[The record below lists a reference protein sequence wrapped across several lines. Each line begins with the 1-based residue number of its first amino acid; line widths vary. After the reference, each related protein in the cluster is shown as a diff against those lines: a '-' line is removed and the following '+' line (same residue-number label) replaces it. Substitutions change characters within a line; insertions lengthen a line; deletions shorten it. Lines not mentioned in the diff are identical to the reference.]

1 METSNNQEYYRM
13 AKIYGRLVVDK
24 LDEVYLSVSTEDS
37 IRKELS
43 EFFKFKVPGAEF
55 IPAVR
60 KRFWDGYI
68 RLFNL
73 QKNQIYMGLYP
84 YLKEFCEDRDYELDG
99 WEPETDIFT
108 IERYEE
114 IVQDIPLELRDYQKE
129 AVAYAAHNRK
139 CILVSPTAS
148 GKSLMIYSLIRY
160 NFLKKNGKALI
171 IVPTTSLVEQM
182 SKDFQDYGFNGPIQK
197 LYGGNKN
204 YENAAIVITTWQTMS
219 RMHKGFGNEFGMVIG
234 DEAHLF
240 QAKSLTKIMES
251 LTDVKYKI
259 GTTGT
264 LQDTQTHKLQL
275 EGMFGPAYFVTTS
288 KDLME
293 EGTLANL
300 DIKCLVLSYVDEER
314 KKVSKMTYPEEMDWI
329 VRNDRRN
336 LFIKNLVNGLKG
348 NTLVLFQYV
357 EKHGRPLYA
366 DFSELFANDTTKRK
380 CFFVFGG
387 TDALDREKV
396 REIVEQEND
405 AVIVAS
411 FGTFSTGINIK
422 RLHNI
427 VFASPS
433 KSRIRNLQSIGRGLR
448 KTDDKE
454 NVVLYDIADDL
465 SWKKNLNYTLNH
477 FSERI
482 NIYSKENFNYE
493 IHSVRIPKCHT

>member
-1 METSNNQEYYRM
+1 M
-13 AKIYGRLVVDK
+13 AKIHGRLVVAK
-24 LDEVYLSVSTEDS
+24 KDEVYLSISTEDS

-60 KRFWDGYI
+60 RRFWDGYI

-73 QKNQIYMGLYP
+73 NTNQIYLGLYD
-84 YLKEFCEDRDYELDG
+84 YLKEFCDERGYSIEGYEKD
-99 WEPETDIFT
+99 TDIFT

-114 IVQDIPLELRDYQKE
+114 IVKDIPLELRDYQKE
-129 AVAYAAHNRK
+129 AIAYAAHNQK

-160 NFLKKNGKALI
+160 NFLKKNKKALV

-182 SKDFQDYGFNGPIQK
+182 TKDFQDYGFKGDIAK
-197 LYGGNKN
+197 IYGGDKGSD
-204 YENAAIVITTWQTMS
+204 APIVVTTWQSMM
-219 RMHKGFGNEFGMVIG
+219 RMPKDFGNQFGMVIG

-240 QAKSLTKIMES
+240 QAKSLSKIMES
-251 LTDVKYKI
+251 LTEVKYKI

-275 EGMFGPAYFVTTS
+275 EGLFGPAYFVTTS
-288 KDLME
+288 KELMDA
-293 EGTLANL
+293 GTLANL
-300 DIKCLVLSYVDEER
+300 DIQCLVLSYSDEER
-314 KKVSKMTYPEEMDWI
+314 KLVSKMKYQEEMDWI
-329 VRNDRRN
+329 VRNEKRN
-336 LFIKNLVNGLKG
+336 GFIRNLVNGLNG

-357 EKHGRPLYA
+357 EKHGRGLFA
-366 DFSELFANDTTKRK
+366 LLSELIANDTTKRK
-380 CFFVFGG
+380 VFFVFGG

-396 REIVEQEND
+396 REIVEKEQN

-411 FGTFSTGINIK
+411 FGTFSTGVNIK

-448 KTDDKE
+448 IGEGKE

-465 SWKKNLNYTLNH
+465 SWKKNTNYTLNH

-482 NIYSKENFNYE
+482 NTYSKENFNYE

>member
-1 METSNNQEYYRM
+1 M
-13 AKIYGRLVVDK
+13 AEVHGRLIVAK
-24 LDEVYLSVSTEDS
+24 SDEVYLKVSAEDS

-73 QKNQIYMGLYP
+73 NTNQIYLGLYD
-84 YLKEFCEDRDYELDG
+84 YLKEFCEERNYSIEGYEKD
-99 WEPETDIFT
+99 TDIFT
-108 IERYEE
+108 IERFEE
-114 IVQDIPLELRDYQKE
+114 IVKDIPLELRDYQKD
-129 AVAYAAHNRK
+129 AVAFAAHNQK

-160 NFLKKNGKALI
+160 NFLKKNKKALV

-182 SKDFQDYGFNGPIQK
+182 TKDFQDYGFKGDIAK
-197 LYGGNKN
+197 IYGGDKG
-204 YENAAIVITTWQTMS
+204 ADAPIVVTTWQSMMRMS
-219 RMHKGFGNEFGMVIG
+219 KDFGNEFGMVIG

-240 QAKSLTKIMES
+240 AAKSLSKIMES
-251 LTDVKYKI
+251 LTEVKYKI

-264 LQDTQTHKLQL
+264 LQETKTHKLQL

-288 KDLME
+288 AELMA

-300 DIKCLVLSYVDEER
+300 KIKCLVLAYSDNER
-314 KKVSKMTYPEEMDWI
+314 KLVSKMNYQEEMDWI
-329 VRNDRRN
+329 VRNETRN
-336 LFIKNLVNGLKG
+336 NFINNLVKDMKG
-348 NTLVLFQYV
+348 NTLVLFQFV
-357 EKHGRPLYA
+357 EKHGRPLY
-366 DFSELFANDTTKRK
+366 DQIEKLKRK
-380 CFFVFGG
+380 TFFVFGG
-387 TDALDREKV
+387 TDAVDREKV
-396 REIVEQEND
+396 REIVEKENN
-405 AVIVAS
+405 AIIVAS

-427 VFASPS
+427 IFASPS

-448 KTDDKE
+448 KSDDKDSVE
-454 NVVLYDIADDL
+454 LYDIADDL
-465 SWKKNLNYTLNH
+465 SWKKNMNYTLNH

-482 NIYSKENFNYE
+482 NIYSTEKFDYE
-493 IHSVRIPKCHT
+493 IHSVRIPENDQRK

>member
-1 METSNNQEYYRM
+1 M
-13 AKIYGRLVVDK
+13 AEVHGRLIVAK
-24 LDEVYLSVSTEDS
+24 TDEVYLTVSAEDS

-73 QKNQIYMGLYP
+73 TTNQIYLGLYD
-84 YLKEFCEDRDYELDG
+84 YLKEFCDERNYSIEGYEKD
-99 WEPETDIFT
+99 TDVFT
-108 IERYEE
+108 IERFEE
-114 IVQDIPLELRDYQKE
+114 IVQDIPFTLRDYQKD
-129 AVAYAAHNRK
+129 AIAYAAHNQK

-160 NFLKKNGKALI
+160 NFLKKNKKALV

-182 SKDFQDYGFNGPIQK
+182 TKDFQDYGFKGDIAK
-197 LYGGNKN
+197 IYGGDKGA
-204 YENAAIVITTWQTMS
+204 EAPIVVTTWQSMM
-219 RMHKGFGNEFGMVIG
+219 RMPKDFGNQFGMVIG

-240 QAKSLTKIMES
+240 AAKSLSKIMES
-251 LTDVKYKI
+251 LTEVKYKI

-264 LQDTQTHKLQL
+264 LQETKTHKLQL
-275 EGMFGPAYFVTTS
+275 EGMFGPAHFVTTS
-288 KDLME
+288 KELMD

-300 DIKCLVLSYVDEER
+300 KIKCLVLAYSDNER
-314 KKVSKMTYPEEMDWI
+314 KLVSKMNYQEEMDWI
-329 VRNDRRN
+329 VRNETRN
-336 LFIKNLVNGLKG
+336 NFINNLVKDLTG
-348 NTLVLFQYV
+348 NTLVLFQFV
-357 EKHGRPLYA
+357 EKHGRPLYQQI
-366 DFSELFANDTTKRK
+366 EKLKRK
-380 CFFVFGG
+380 TFFVFGG
-387 TDALDREKV
+387 TDAVDREKV
-396 REIVEQEND
+396 REIVEKEKD
-405 AVIVAS
+405 AIIVAS

-448 KTDDKE
+448 KASDKE
-454 NVVLYDIADDL
+454 SVDLYDIADDL
-465 SWKKNLNYTLNH
+465 SWKKNMNYTLNH

-482 NIYSKENFNYE
+482 NIYSTEKFDYE
-493 IHSVRIPKCHT
+493 IHSVRIPENDQRE

>member
-1 METSNNQEYYRM
+1 M
-13 AKIYGRLVVDK
+13 AQIHGRLIVTK
-24 LDEVYLSVSTEDS
+24 QDEVYLTISTEDS

-43 EFFKFKVPGAEF
+43 EFFKFKVPGASF

-60 KRFWDGYI
+60 KKFWDGYI
-68 RLFNL
+68 RMFKL
-73 QKNQIYMGLYP
+73 QKNQLYLGLYS
-84 YLKEFCEDRDYELDG
+84 YLKEFCEERDYEIDG
-99 WEPETDIFT
+99 YQPETDVFT

-114 IVQDIPLELRDYQKE
+114 IVKDIPLELRDYQKD
-129 AVAYAAHNRK
+129 AIAYAVHNQK

-148 GKSLMIYSLIRY
+148 GKSLIIYSLIRY
-160 NFLKKNGKALI
+160 NFLKKNKKALV

-182 SKDFQDYGFNGPIQK
+182 AKDFKDYGFRGDIAK
-197 LYGGNKN
+197 IYGGDKGSD
-204 YENAAIVITTWQTMS
+204 APIVVTTWQSMM
-219 RMHKGFGNEFGMVIG
+219 RMPKGFGNQFGMVIG

-251 LTDVKYKI
+251 LTEVKYKI

-275 EGMFGPAYFVTTS
+275 EGLFGPAFFVTTS
-288 KDLME
+288 KELMDK
-293 EGTLANL
+293 GTLANL
-300 DIKCLVLSYVDEER
+300 DIQCLVLSYSDEER
-314 KKVSKMTYPEEMDWI
+314 KLVSKMKYQEEMDWI
-329 VRNDRRN
+329 VRNEKRN
-336 LFIKNLVNGLKG
+336 GFIRNLVNDLTG
-348 NTLVLFQYV
+348 NTLVLFQFV
-357 EKHGRPLYA
+357 EKHGRGLYKTL
-366 DFSELFANDTTKRK
+366 SELISNDSTKRK
-380 CFFVFGG
+380 VFFVFGG

-396 REIVEQEND
+396 REIVETEND

-448 KTDDKE
+448 IGEGKK

-465 SWKKNLNYTLNH
+465 SWKKNTNYTLNH

-482 NIYSKENFNYE
+482 NTYSKENFNYE

>member
-1 METSNNQEYYRM
+1 M
-13 AKIYGRLVVDK
+13 AQVHGRLVVAK
-24 LDEVYLSVSTEDS
+24 KDEVYLTISTEDS

-60 KRFWDGYI
+60 RRFWDGYI

-73 QKNQIYMGLYP
+73 NTNQIYLGLYD
-84 YLKEFCEDRDYELDG
+84 YLKEFCDERSYSIEGYEKD
-99 WEPETDIFT
+99 TDIFT
-108 IERYEE
+108 IERYQE

-129 AVAYAAHNRK
+129 AIAYAAHNQK

-160 NFLKKNGKALI
+160 NFLKKNKKALV

-182 SKDFQDYGFNGPIQK
+182 AKDFHDYGFKGDIAK
-197 LYGGNKN
+197 IYGGDKG
-204 YENAAIVITTWQTMS
+204 ADAPIVVTTWQSMM
-219 RMHKGFGNEFGMVIG
+219 RMPKGFGNQFGMVIG

-240 QAKSLTKIMES
+240 AAKSLSKIMES
-251 LTDVKYKI
+251 LTEVKYKI

-288 KDLME
+288 KDLMD

-300 DIKCLVLSYVDEER
+300 NIQALVLSYCEEER
-314 KKVSKMTYPEEMDWI
+314 KLVSKMTYQEEMDWI
-329 VRNDRRN
+329 VRNERRN
-336 LFIKNLVNGLKG
+336 IFINNLVKDLNG
-348 NTLVLFQYV
+348 NTLVLFQFV
-357 EKHGRPLYA
+357 EKHGRPL
-366 DFSELFANDTTKRK
+366 FELLNKLDRK
-380 CFFVFGG
+380 VFFVFGG
-387 TDALDREKV
+387 TDTLDREKV
-396 REIVEQEND
+396 REIVEKEKD
-405 AVIVAS
+405 AIIVAS

-448 KTDDKE
+448 KSEDKDS
-454 NVVLYDIADDL
+454 VTLYDIADDL

-493 IHSVRIPKCHT
+493 IHSVRIPANAVHGK

>member
-1 METSNNQEYYRM
+1 M
-13 AKIYGRLVVDK
+13 AQVHGRLVVAK
-24 LDEVYLSVSTEDS
+24 KDEVYLTISTEDS

-60 KRFWDGYI
+60 RRFWDGYI

-73 QKNQIYMGLYP
+73 NTNQIYLGLYD
-84 YLKEFCEDRDYELDG
+84 YLKEFCDERSYSIEGYEKD
-99 WEPETDIFT
+99 TDIFT
-108 IERYEE
+108 IERYQE

-129 AVAYAAHNRK
+129 AIAYAAHNQK

-160 NFLKKNGKALI
+160 NFLKKNKKALV

-182 SKDFQDYGFNGPIQK
+182 AKDFHDYGFKGDIAK
-197 LYGGNKN
+197 IYGGDKGA
-204 YENAAIVITTWQTMS
+204 EAPIVVTTWQSMM
-219 RMHKGFGNEFGMVIG
+219 RMPKGFGNQFGMVIG

-240 QAKSLTKIMES
+240 AAKSLSKIMES
-251 LTDVKYKI
+251 LTEVKYKI

-288 KDLME
+288 KDLMD

-300 DIKCLVLSYVDEER
+300 NIQALVLSYCEEER
-314 KKVSKMTYPEEMDWI
+314 KLVSKMTYQEEMDWI
-329 VRNDRRN
+329 VRNERRN
-336 LFIKNLVNGLKG
+336 NFINNLVKDLNG
-348 NTLVLFQYV
+348 NTLVLFQFV
-357 EKHGRPLYA
+357 EKHGRPL
-366 DFSELFANDTTKRK
+366 FELLNKLDRK
-380 CFFVFGG
+380 VFFVFGG
-387 TDALDREKV
+387 TDTLDREKV
-396 REIVEQEND
+396 REIVEKEKD
-405 AVIVAS
+405 AIIVAS

-448 KTDDKE
+448 KSEDKDS
-454 NVVLYDIADDL
+454 VTLYDIADDL

-493 IHSVRIPKCHT
+493 IHSVRIPANAVHGK

>member
-1 METSNNQEYYRM
+1 M
-13 AKIYGRLVVDK
+13 AEVHGRLVVDK
-24 LDEVYLSVSTEDS
+24 ADEVSLFISTEDS

-43 EFFKFKVPGAEF
+43 EFFKFKVPGASF

-60 KRFWDGYI
+60 RRFWDGYI

-73 QKNQIYMGLYP
+73 NTNKLPLGLFT
-84 YLKEFCEDRDYELDG
+84 YLKEFCEEREYSIEG
-99 WEPETDIFT
+99 YEPEKDIFT
-108 IERYEE
+108 IERYQE

-129 AVAYAAHNRK
+129 AIAYAAHNQK

-160 NFLKKNGKALI
+160 NFLKKNKKALV

-182 SKDFQDYGFNGPIQK
+182 TKDFQDYGFKGDIAK
-197 LYGGNKN
+197 IYGGDKG
-204 YENAAIVITTWQTMS
+204 ADAPIVVTTWQSMM
-219 RMHKGFGNEFGMVIG
+219 RMPKGFGNEFGMVIG

-240 QAKSLTKIMES
+240 QAKSLSKIMDS
-251 LTDVKYKI
+251 LTEVKYKI

-264 LQDTQTHKLQL
+264 LQETKTHKLQL

-288 KDLME
+288 KNLMD

-300 DIKCLVLSYVDEER
+300 NIQALVLSYCEEER
-314 KKVSKMTYPEEMDWI
+314 KLVSKMSYQEEMDWI
-329 VRNDRRN
+329 VRNEKRN
-336 LFIKNLVNGLKG
+336 NFIRNLVNGLEG
-348 NTLVLFQYV
+348 NSLVLFQYV
-357 EKHGRPLYA
+357 EKHGRPLYKT
-366 DFSELFANDTTKRK
+366 FSDLLANDNSKRK
-380 CFFVFGG
+380 VFFVFGG

-396 REIVEQEND
+396 REIVEKENN
-405 AVIVAS
+405 AIIVAS

-448 KTDDKE
+448 ISDDKDS
-454 NVVLYDIADDL
+454 VTLYDIADDL
-465 SWKKNLNYTLNH
+465 SWKKNTNYTLNH

-482 NIYSKENFNYE
+482 NIYSTENFNYE
-493 IHSVRIPKCHT
+493 IHSVRIPANAIHKK

>member
-1 METSNNQEYYRM
+1 M
-13 AKIYGRLVVDK
+13 AKVHGRLVVAK
-24 LDEVYLSVSTEDS
+24 TDEVYLTVSAEDS

-43 EFFKFKVPGAEF
+43 EFFKFKVPGANF

-73 QKNQIYMGLYP
+73 NTNKIYLGLYD
-84 YLKEFCEDRDYELDG
+84 YLKEFCEERNYSIEGYEKD
-99 WEPETDIFT
+99 TDIFT

-114 IVQDIPLELRDYQKE
+114 IVKDIPLKLRDYQKE
-129 AVAYAAHNRK
+129 AVAFAAHNQK

-160 NFLKKNGKALI
+160 NFLKKNKKALV

-182 SKDFQDYGFNGPIQK
+182 TKDFQDYGFRGDIAK
-197 LYGGNKN
+197 IYGGDKG
-204 YENAAIVITTWQTMS
+204 ADAPIVVTTWQSMM
-219 RMHKGFGNEFGMVIG
+219 RLPKDFGNEFGMVIG

-240 QAKSLTKIMES
+240 AAKSLTKIMES
-251 LTDVKYKI
+251 LTEVKYKI

-264 LQDTQTHKLQL
+264 LQETKTHKLQL

-288 KDLME
+288 ADLMA
-293 EGTLANL
+293 EGTLAQL
-300 DIKCLVLSYVDEER
+300 DIKALVLAYCDEER
-314 KKVSKMTYPEEMDWI
+314 KLVSKMTYQEEMDWI
-329 VRNDRRN
+329 VRNERRN
-336 LFIKNLVNGLKG
+336 NFINNLVKDLNG
-348 NTLVLFQYV
+348 NTLVLFQFV
-357 EKHGRPLYA
+357 EKHGRPLF
-366 DFSELFANDTTKRK
+366 DLLNKLDRK
-380 CFFVFGG
+380 VFFVFGG

-396 REIVEQEND
+396 REIVEKEKD
-405 AVIVAS
+405 SIIVAS

-422 RLHNI
+422 RLHNV

-448 KTDDKE
+448 KSDDKE
-454 NVVLYDIADDL
+454 NVTLYDIADDL
-465 SWKKNLNYTLNH
+465 SWKKNMNYTLNH

-482 NIYSKENFNYE
+482 NIYSTENFNYE
-493 IHSVRIPKCHT
+493 IHSVRIPANDNNEN

>member
-1 METSNNQEYYRM
+1 M
-13 AKIYGRLVVDK
+13 ATIHGRLIVAK
-24 LDEVYLSVSTEDS
+24 KDEVYLYISTEDS

-43 EFFKFKVPGAEF
+43 EFFKFKVPGSEF

-60 KRFWDGYI
+60 RRFWDGYI

-73 QKNQIYMGLYP
+73 NTNTLYLGLFS
-84 YLKEFCEDRDYELDG
+84 YLKEFCDERGYVIEG
-99 WEPETDIFT
+99 YEPEKDIFT

-114 IVQDIPLELRDYQKE
+114 IVQDIPLKLRDYQKE
-129 AVAYAAHNRK
+129 AIAYAAHNQK

-160 NFLKKNGKALI
+160 NFLKKNKKALV

-182 SKDFQDYGFNGPIQK
+182 AKDFRDYGFRGDIAK
-197 LYGGNKN
+197 IYGGDKG
-204 YENAAIVITTWQTMS
+204 ADAPIVVTTWQSMM
-219 RMHKGFGNEFGMVIG
+219 RMPKDFGNDFGMVIG

-240 QAKSLTKIMES
+240 AAKSLSKIMES

-264 LQDTQTHKLQL
+264 LQETKTHQLQL
-275 EGMFGPAYFVTTS
+275 EGLFGPAYFVTTS
-288 KDLME
+288 ADLMA
-293 EGTLANL
+293 EGTLAQL
-300 DIKCLVLSYVDEER
+300 DIQALVLSYCDEER
-314 KKVSKMTYPEEMDWI
+314 KLVSKLTYQEEMDWI
-329 VRNDRRN
+329 VRNSTRN
-336 LFIKNLVNGLKG
+336 KFINNLVKDLKG
-348 NTLVLFQYV
+348 NTLVLFQFV
-357 EKHGRPLYA
+357 EKHGKPLFKILNKL
-366 DFSELFANDTTKRK
+366 DRK
-380 CFFVFGG
+380 VFFVFGG
-387 TDALDREKV
+387 TDAIDRERV
-396 REIVEQEND
+396 REIVEKEKN

-422 RLHNI
+422 RLHNV

-454 NVVLYDIADDL
+454 NVTLYDIADDL
-465 SWKKNLNYTLNH
+465 SWKKKTNYTLNH

-482 NIYSKENFNYE
+482 NIYSTENFNYE
-493 IHSVRIPKCHT
+493 IHSVRIPKNGNVKG

>member
-1 METSNNQEYYRM
+1 M
-13 AKIYGRLVVDK
+13 AEVHGRLIVAK
-24 LDEVYLSVSTEDS
+24 SDEVYLKVSAEDS

-73 QKNQIYMGLYP
+73 NTNQIYLGLYD
-84 YLKEFCEDRDYELDG
+84 YLKEFCEERNYSIEGYEKD
-99 WEPETDIFT
+99 TDIFT
-108 IERYEE
+108 IERFEE
-114 IVQDIPLELRDYQKE
+114 IVKDIPLELRDYQKD
-129 AVAYAAHNRK
+129 AVAFAAHNQK

-160 NFLKKNGKALI
+160 NFLKKNKKALV

-182 SKDFQDYGFNGPIQK
+182 TKDFQDYGFKGDIAK
-197 LYGGNKN
+197 IYGGDKG
-204 YENAAIVITTWQTMS
+204 ADAPIVVTTWQSMM
-219 RMHKGFGNEFGMVIG
+219 RMPKDFGNEFGMVIG

-240 QAKSLTKIMES
+240 AAKSLSKIMES
-251 LTDVKYKI
+251 LTEVKYKI

-264 LQDTQTHKLQL
+264 LQETKTHKLQL

-288 KDLME
+288 ADLMA

-300 DIKCLVLSYVDEER
+300 KIKCLVLAYSDNER
-314 KKVSKMTYPEEMDWI
+314 KLVSKMNYQEEMDWI
-329 VRNDRRN
+329 VRNETRN
-336 LFIKNLVNGLKG
+336 NFINNLVKDMKG
-348 NTLVLFQYV
+348 NTLVLFQFV
-357 EKHGRPLYA
+357 EKHGRPLY
-366 DFSELFANDTTKRK
+366 DQIEKLKRK
-380 CFFVFGG
+380 TFFVFGG
-387 TDALDREKV
+387 TDAVDREKV
-396 REIVEQEND
+396 PEIVEKENN
-405 AVIVAS
+405 AIIVAS

-427 VFASPS
+427 IFASPS

-448 KTDDKE
+448 KSDDKDSVE
-454 NVVLYDIADDL
+454 LYDIADDL
-465 SWKKNLNYTLNH
+465 SWKKNMNYTLNH

-482 NIYSKENFNYE
+482 NIYSTEKFDYE
-493 IHSVRIPKCHT
+493 IHSVRIPENDQRK

>member
-1 METSNNQEYYRM
+1 M
-13 AKIYGRLVVDK
+13 AQVHGRLVVAK
-24 LDEVYLSVSTEDS
+24 KDEVYLTISTEDS

-60 KRFWDGYI
+60 RRFWDGYI

-73 QKNQIYMGLYP
+73 NTNQIYLGLYD
-84 YLKEFCEDRDYELDG
+84 YLKEFCDERSYSIEGYEKD
-99 WEPETDIFT
+99 TDIFT
-108 IERYEE
+108 IERYQE

-129 AVAYAAHNRK
+129 AIAYAAHNQK

-160 NFLKKNGKALI
+160 NFLKKNKKALV

-182 SKDFQDYGFNGPIQK
+182 AKDFHDYGFKGDIAK
-197 LYGGNKN
+197 IYGGDKGA
-204 YENAAIVITTWQTMS
+204 EAPIVVTTWQSMM
-219 RMHKGFGNEFGMVIG
+219 RMPKGFGNQFGMVIG

-240 QAKSLTKIMES
+240 AAKSLSKIMES
-251 LTDVKYKI
+251 LTEVKYKI

-275 EGMFGPAYFVTTS
+275 EGMFGPAYYVTTS
-288 KDLME
+288 KDLMD

-300 DIKCLVLSYVDEER
+300 NIQALVLSYCEEER
-314 KKVSKMTYPEEMDWI
+314 KLVSKMTYQEEMDWI
-329 VRNDRRN
+329 VRNERRN
-336 LFIKNLVNGLKG
+336 NFINNLVKDLNG
-348 NTLVLFQYV
+348 NTLVLFQFV
-357 EKHGRPLYA
+357 EKHGRPL
-366 DFSELFANDTTKRK
+366 FELLNKLDRK
-380 CFFVFGG
+380 VFFVFGG
-387 TDALDREKV
+387 TDTLDREKV
-396 REIVEQEND
+396 REIVEKEKD
-405 AVIVAS
+405 AIIVAS

-448 KTDDKE
+448 KSEDKDS
-454 NVVLYDIADDL
+454 VTLYDIADDL

-493 IHSVRIPKCHT
+493 IHSVRIPANAVHGK

>member
-1 METSNNQEYYRM
+1 M
-13 AKIYGRLVVDK
+13 AEVHGRLIVAK
-24 LDEVYLSVSTEDS
+24 SDEVYLKVSAEDS

-60 KRFWDGYI
+60 RRFWDGYI

-73 QKNQIYMGLYP
+73 NTNQIYLGLYD
-84 YLKEFCEDRDYELDG
+84 YLKEFCEERNYSIEGYEKD
-99 WEPETDIFT
+99 TDIFT
-108 IERYEE
+108 IERFQE

-129 AVAYAAHNRK
+129 AVAFAAHNQK

-160 NFLKKNGKALI
+160 NFLKKNKKALV

-182 SKDFQDYGFNGPIQK
+182 TKDFQDYGFKGDIAK
-197 LYGGNKN
+197 IYGGDKGSD
-204 YENAAIVITTWQTMS
+204 APIVVTTWQSMM
-219 RMHKGFGNEFGMVIG
+219 RMPKDFGNQFGMVIG

-240 QAKSLTKIMES
+240 AAKSLSKIMES
-251 LTDVKYKI
+251 LTEVKYKI

-264 LQDTQTHKLQL
+264 LQETKTHKLQL

-288 KDLME
+288 ANLMA

-300 DIKCLVLSYVDEER
+300 KIKCLVLAYSDNER
-314 KKVSKMTYPEEMDWI
+314 KLVSKMNYQEEMDWI
-329 VRNDRRN
+329 VRNETRN
-336 LFIKNLVNGLKG
+336 KFINNLVKDMKG
-348 NTLVLFQYV
+348 NTLVLFQFV
-357 EKHGRPLYA
+357 EKHGRPLY
-366 DFSELFANDTTKRK
+366 ELIEKLDRK
-380 CFFVFGG
+380 TFFVFGG
-387 TDALDREKV
+387 TDTLDREKV
-396 REIVEQEND
+396 REIVEKEND
-405 AVIVAS
+405 AIIVAS

-427 VFASPS
+427 IFASPS

-448 KTDDKE
+448 KSSDKDSVE
-454 NVVLYDIADDL
+454 LYDISDDL
-465 SWKKNLNYTLNH
+465 SWKKNMNYTLNH

-482 NIYSKENFNYE
+482 NIYSTEKFDYE
-493 IHSVRIPKCHT
+493 IHSVRIPENDQRK

>member
-1 METSNNQEYYRM
+1 M
-13 AKIYGRLVVDK
+13 ATIHGRLVVEK
-24 LDEVYLSVSTEDS
+24 TNEVYLTISTEDS

-43 EFFKFKVPGAEF
+43 EFFKFKVPGASF

-60 KRFWDGYI
+60 KKFWDGYI
-68 RLFNL
+68 RLFHLN
-73 QKNQIYMGLYP
+73 KNQLYIGLYT
-84 YLKEFCEDRDYELDG
+84 YLKEFCEERDYKIEG
-99 WEPETDIFT
+99 YEPETDIFT

-114 IVQDIPLELRDYQKE
+114 IVKDIPLKLRDYQKE
-129 AVAYAAHNRK
+129 AVAYAAHNQK

-160 NFLKKNGKALI
+160 NFLKKNKKALV

-182 SKDFQDYGFNGPIQK
+182 AGDFKDYGFKGDIAK
-197 LYGGNKN
+197 IYGGDKGSD
-204 YENAAIVITTWQTMS
+204 APIVVTTWQSMM
-219 RMHKGFGNEFGMVIG
+219 RMPKGFGNQFGMVIG

-251 LTDVKYKI
+251 LTEVKYKI

-275 EGMFGPAYFVTTS
+275 EGLFGPAYFVTTS
-288 KDLME
+288 KELMD
-293 EGTLANL
+293 EGTLAKL
-300 DIKCLVLSYVDEER
+300 DIKCLVLSYSDEER
-314 KKVSKMTYPEEMDWI
+314 KLVSKMTYQEEMDWI
-329 VRNDRRN
+329 VRNEKRN
-336 LFIKNLVNGLKG
+336 GFIRNLVNGLNG
-348 NTLVLFQYV
+348 NSLVLFQYV
-357 EKHGRPLYA
+357 EKHGGLYKLL
-366 DFSELFANDTTKRK
+366 SELIANDTTKRK
-380 CFFVFGG
+380 VFFVFGG

-396 REIVEQEND
+396 REIVEKEQN

-448 KTDDKE
+448 IGEDKD
-454 NVVLYDIADDL
+454 NVILYDIADDL
-465 SWKKNLNYTLNH
+465 SWKKNTNYTLNH

-482 NIYSKENFNYE
+482 NTYSKENFNYE
-493 IHSVRIPKCHT
+493 IHSVRLPICHT

>member
-1 METSNNQEYYRM
+1 M
-13 AKIYGRLVVDK
+13 AQVHGRLVVAK
-24 LDEVYLSVSTEDS
+24 KDEVYLTISTEDS

-60 KRFWDGYI
+60 RRFWDGYI

-73 QKNQIYMGLYP
+73 NTNQIYLGLYD
-84 YLKEFCEDRDYELDG
+84 YLKEFCDERSYSIEGYEKD
-99 WEPETDIFT
+99 TDIFT
-108 IERYEE
+108 IERYQE

-129 AVAYAAHNRK
+129 AIAYAAHNQK

-160 NFLKKNGKALI
+160 NFLKKNKKALV
-171 IVPTTSLVEQM
+171 IVPTTSLVERM
-182 SKDFQDYGFNGPIQK
+182 AKDFHDYGFKGDIAK
-197 LYGGNKN
+197 IYGGDKGA
-204 YENAAIVITTWQTMS
+204 EAPIVVTTWQSMM
-219 RMHKGFGNEFGMVIG
+219 RMPKGFGNQFGMVIG

-240 QAKSLTKIMES
+240 AAKSLSKIMES
-251 LTDVKYKI
+251 LTEVKYKI

-275 EGMFGPAYFVTTS
+275 EGMFGPAYYVTTS
-288 KDLME
+288 KDLMD

-300 DIKCLVLSYVDEER
+300 NIQALVLSYCEEER
-314 KKVSKMTYPEEMDWI
+314 KLVSKMTYQEEMDWI
-329 VRNDRRN
+329 VRNERRN
-336 LFIKNLVNGLKG
+336 IFINNLVKDLNG
-348 NTLVLFQYV
+348 NTLVLFQFV
-357 EKHGRPLYA
+357 EKHGRPL
-366 DFSELFANDTTKRK
+366 FELLNKLDRK
-380 CFFVFGG
+380 VFFVFGG
-387 TDALDREKV
+387 TDTLDREKV
-396 REIVEQEND
+396 REIVEKEKD
-405 AVIVAS
+405 AIIVAS

-448 KTDDKE
+448 KSEDKDS
-454 NVVLYDIADDL
+454 VTLYDIADDL

-493 IHSVRIPKCHT
+493 IHSVRIPANAVHGK

>member
-1 METSNNQEYYRM
+1 M
-13 AKIYGRLVVDK
+13 AQIHGRLVVAK
-24 LDEVYLSVSTEDS
+24 QDEVYLTISTEDS

-43 EFFKFKVPGAEF
+43 EFFKFKVPGASF

-60 KRFWDGYI
+60 KKFWDGYI
-68 RLFNL
+68 RMFKL
-73 QKNQIYMGLYP
+73 QKNQLYLGLYS
-84 YLKEFCEDRDYELDG
+84 YLKEFCEERDYEIDG
-99 WEPETDIFT
+99 YQPETDVFT

-114 IVQDIPLELRDYQKE
+114 IVKDIPLELRDYQKD
-129 AVAYAAHNRK
+129 AIAYAVHNQK

-148 GKSLMIYSLIRY
+148 GKSLIIYSLIRY
-160 NFLKKNGKALI
+160 NFLKKNKKALV

-182 SKDFQDYGFNGPIQK
+182 AKDFKDYGFKGDIAK
-197 LYGGNKN
+197 IYGGDKD
-204 YENAAIVITTWQTMS
+204 ADAPIVVTTWQSMM
-219 RMHKGFGNEFGMVIG
+219 RMPKGFGNQFGMVVG

-251 LTDVKYKI
+251 LTEVKYKI

-275 EGMFGPAYFVTTS
+275 EGLFGPAYFVTTS
-288 KDLME
+288 KELMDK
-293 EGTLANL
+293 GTLAKL
-300 DIKCLVLSYVDEER
+300 DIQCLVLSYDESER
-314 KKVSKMTYPEEMDWI
+314 KLVSKMKYQEEMDWI
-329 VRNDRRN
+329 VRNEKRN
-336 LFIKNLVNGLKG
+336 GFIRNLVNDLTG
-348 NTLVLFQYV
+348 NTLVLFQFV
-357 EKHGRPLYA
+357 EKHGRGLYKIL
-366 DFSELFANDTTKRK
+366 SELISNDSTERK
-380 CFFVFGG
+380 VFFVFGG

-396 REIVEQEND
+396 REIVETEND

-448 KTDDKE
+448 IGEGKK

-465 SWKKNLNYTLNH
+465 SWKKNTNYTLNH

-482 NIYSKENFNYE
+482 NTYSKENFNYE
-493 IHSVRIPKCHT
+493 IHSVRIPKCHI

>member
-1 METSNNQEYYRM
+1 M
-13 AKIYGRLVVDK
+13 AEIHGRLVVAKKDQ
-24 LDEVYLSVSTEDS
+24 VYLSISTDDS

-43 EFFKFKVPGAEF
+43 EFFKFKVPGAQF

-73 QKNQIYMGLYP
+73 NTNQLYLGLFT
-84 YLKEFCEDRDYELDG
+84 YLKEFCDERGYSIEGYEPDK
-99 WEPETDIFT
+99 DIFT

-129 AVAYAAHNRK
+129 AVAYAAHNQK

-160 NFLKKNGKALI
+160 NFLKKNKKALV

-182 SKDFQDYGFNGPIQK
+182 AKDFKDYGFKGEIAK
-197 LYGGNKN
+197 IYGGDKGA
-204 YENAAIVITTWQTMS
+204 EAPIVVTTWQSMM
-219 RMHKGFGNEFGMVIG
+219 RMPKDFGNQFGMVIG

-264 LQDTQTHKLQL
+264 LQETQTHKLQL

-288 KDLME
+288 KELME

-300 DIKCLVLSYVDEER
+300 DIKCLVLSYIEEER
-314 KKVSKMTYPEEMDWI
+314 KLVSKMTYQEEMDWI
-329 VRNDRRN
+329 VRNERRI
-336 LFIKNLVNGLKG
+336 LFIKNLVNELEG
-348 NTLVLFQYV
+348 NSLVLFQYV

-366 DFSELFANDTTKRK
+366 DFSELIANDTTKRK
-380 CFFVFGG
+380 CFCVFGG
-387 TDALDREKV
+387 TDAVDREKV
-396 REIVEQEND
+396 REIVEKENN
-405 AVIVAS
+405 AIIVAS

-448 KTDDKE
+448 TAEDKD
-454 NVVLYDIADDL
+454 NVTLYDIADDL

>member
-1 METSNNQEYYRM
+1 M
-13 AKIYGRLVVDK
+13 AQVHGRLVVAK
-24 LDEVYLSVSTEDS
+24 KDEVYLTISTEDS

-43 EFFKFKVPGAEF
+43 EFFKFKVPGASF

-60 KRFWDGYI
+60 KKFWDGYI
-68 RLFNL
+68 RLFHL
-73 QKNQIYMGLYP
+73 QTNQLYLGLYT
-84 YLKEFCEDRDYELDG
+84 YLKEFCEERDYEIEGYD
-99 WEPETDIFT
+99 PETDVFT

-129 AVAYAAHNRK
+129 AIAYAAHNQK

-148 GKSLMIYSLIRY
+148 GKSLIIYSLIRY
-160 NFLKKNGKALI
+160 NFLKKNKKALV

-182 SKDFQDYGFNGPIQK
+182 AKDFKDYGFKGEVAKI
-197 LYGGNKN
+197 YGGDKGSD
-204 YENAAIVITTWQTMS
+204 AAIVVTTWQSMM
-219 RMHKGFGNEFGMVIG
+219 RMPKGFGNQFGMVIG

-251 LTDVKYKI
+251 LTEVKYKF

-275 EGMFGPAYFVTTS
+275 EGLFGPAYFVTTS
-288 KDLME
+288 KELMD

-300 DIKCLVLSYVDEER
+300 DIQCLVLSYVDEER
-314 KKVSKMTYPEEMDWI
+314 KLVCKMTYQEEMDWI
-329 VRNDRRN
+329 VRNEKRN
-336 LFIKNLVNGLKG
+336 GFIRNLVNGLNG

-357 EKHGRPLYA
+357 EKHGRGLYKIL
-366 DFSELFANDTTKRK
+366 SEVIANDTSKRK
-380 CFFVFGG
+380 SFFVFGG

-396 REIVEQEND
+396 REIVETEQN

-448 KTDDKE
+448 IGEGKE
-454 NVVLYDIADDL
+454 SVVLYDIADDL
-465 SWKKNLNYTLNH
+465 SWKKNTNYTLNH

-482 NIYSKENFNYE
+482 NTYSKENFNYE

>member
-1 METSNNQEYYRM
+1 M
-13 AKIYGRLVVDK
+13 AKVHGRLVVAK
-24 LDEVYLSVSTEDS
+24 TDEVYLTVSAEDS

-43 EFFKFKVPGAEF
+43 EFFKFKVPGANF

-73 QKNQIYMGLYP
+73 NTNKIYLGLYD
-84 YLKEFCEDRDYELDG
+84 YLKEFCEERNYSIEGYEKD
-99 WEPETDIFT
+99 TDIFT

-114 IVQDIPLELRDYQKE
+114 IVKDIPLKLRDYQKE
-129 AVAYAAHNRK
+129 AVAFAAHNQK

-160 NFLKKNGKALI
+160 NFLKKNKKALV

-182 SKDFQDYGFNGPIQK
+182 TKDFQDYGFRGDIAK
-197 LYGGNKN
+197 IYGGDKG
-204 YENAAIVITTWQTMS
+204 ADAPIVVTTWQSMM
-219 RMHKGFGNEFGMVIG
+219 RLPKDFGNEFGMVIG

-240 QAKSLTKIMES
+240 AAKSLTKIMES
-251 LTDVKYKI
+251 LTEVKYKI

-264 LQDTQTHKLQL
+264 LQETKTHKLQL

-288 KDLME
+288 ADLMA
-293 EGTLANL
+293 EGTLAQL
-300 DIKCLVLSYVDEER
+300 DIKALVLAYCDEER
-314 KKVSKMTYPEEMDWI
+314 KLVSKMTYQEEMDWI
-329 VRNDRRN
+329 VRNERRN
-336 LFIKNLVNGLKG
+336 NFINNLVKDLNG
-348 NTLVLFQYV
+348 NTLVLFQFV
-357 EKHGRPLYA
+357 EKHGRPLF
-366 DFSELFANDTTKRK
+366 DLLNKLDRK
-380 CFFVFGG
+380 VFFVFGG

-396 REIVEQEND
+396 REIVEKEKD
-405 AVIVAS
+405 SIIVAS

-422 RLHNI
+422 RLHNV

-448 KTDDKE
+448 KSDDKE
-454 NVVLYDIADDL
+454 SVTLYDIADDL
-465 SWKKNLNYTLNH
+465 SWKKNMNYTLNH

-482 NIYSKENFNYE
+482 NIYSTENFNYE
-493 IHSVRIPKCHT
+493 IHSVRIPANDNNEN

>member
-1 METSNNQEYYRM
+1 M
-13 AKIYGRLVVDK
+13 ATIHGRLIVAK
-24 LDEVYLSVSTEDS
+24 KDEVYLYISTEDS

-43 EFFKFKVPGAEF
+43 EFFKFKVPGSEF

-60 KRFWDGYI
+60 RRFWDGYI

-73 QKNQIYMGLYP
+73 NTNTLYLGLFS
-84 YLKEFCEDRDYELDG
+84 YLKEFCDERGYEIEG
-99 WEPETDIFT
+99 YEPEKDIFT

-114 IVQDIPLELRDYQKE
+114 IVQDIPLKLRDYQKE
-129 AVAYAAHNRK
+129 AIAYAAHNQK

-160 NFLKKNGKALI
+160 NFLKKNKKALV

-182 SKDFQDYGFNGPIQK
+182 AKDFRDYGFRGDIAK
-197 LYGGNKN
+197 IYGGDKG
-204 YENAAIVITTWQTMS
+204 ADAPIVVTTWQSMM
-219 RMHKGFGNEFGMVIG
+219 RMPKDFGNDFGMVIG

-240 QAKSLTKIMES
+240 AAKSLSKIMES

-264 LQDTQTHKLQL
+264 LQETKTHKLQL
-275 EGMFGPAYFVTTS
+275 EGLFGPAYFVTTS
-288 KDLME
+288 ADLMA
-293 EGTLANL
+293 EGTLAQL
-300 DIKCLVLSYVDEER
+300 DIQALVLSYCDEER
-314 KKVSKMTYPEEMDWI
+314 KLVSKLTYQEEMDWI
-329 VRNDRRN
+329 VRNSTRN
-336 LFIKNLVNGLKG
+336 KFINNLVKDLKR
-348 NTLVLFQYV
+348 NTLGLFQFV
-357 EKHGRPLYA
+357 EKHGKPLFKILNKL
-366 DFSELFANDTTKRK
+366 DRK
-380 CFFVFGG
+380 VFFVFGG
-387 TDALDREKV
+387 TDAIDRERV
-396 REIVEQEND
+396 REIVEKEKN

-422 RLHNI
+422 RLHNV

-454 NVVLYDIADDL
+454 NVTLYDIADDL
-465 SWKKNLNYTLNH
+465 SWKKKTNYTLNH

-482 NIYSKENFNYE
+482 NIYSTENFNYE
-493 IHSVRIPKCHT
+493 IHSVRIPKNGNVEG

>member
-1 METSNNQEYYRM
+1 M
-13 AKIYGRLVVDK
+13 AKVHGRLVVAK
-24 LDEVYLSVSTEDS
+24 TDEVYLTVSAEDS

-73 QKNQIYMGLYP
+73 NTNQIYLGLYD
-84 YLKEFCEDRDYELDG
+84 YLKEFCEERNYSIEGYEKD
-99 WEPETDIFT
+99 TDIFT
-108 IERYEE
+108 IERFEE
-114 IVQDIPLELRDYQKE
+114 IVKDIPLELRDYQKD
-129 AVAYAAHNRK
+129 AVAFAAHNQK

-160 NFLKKNGKALI
+160 NFLKKNKKALV

-182 SKDFQDYGFNGPIQK
+182 TKDFQDYGFKGDIAK
-197 LYGGNKN
+197 IYGGDKG
-204 YENAAIVITTWQTMS
+204 ADAPIVVTTWQSMMRMS
-219 RMHKGFGNEFGMVIG
+219 KDFGNEFGMVIG

-240 QAKSLTKIMES
+240 AAKSLSKIMES
-251 LTDVKYKI
+251 LTEVKYKI

-264 LQDTQTHKLQL
+264 LQETKTHKLQL

-288 KDLME
+288 AELMA

-300 DIKCLVLSYVDEER
+300 KIKCLVLAYSDNER
-314 KKVSKMTYPEEMDWI
+314 KLVSKMNYQEEMDWI
-329 VRNDRRN
+329 VRNETRN
-336 LFIKNLVNGLKG
+336 NFINNLVKDMKG
-348 NTLVLFQYV
+348 NTLVLFQFV
-357 EKHGRPLYA
+357 EKHGRPLY
-366 DFSELFANDTTKRK
+366 DQIEKLKRK
-380 CFFVFGG
+380 TFFVFGG
-387 TDALDREKV
+387 TDAVDREKV
-396 REIVEQEND
+396 REIVEKENN
-405 AVIVAS
+405 AIIVAS

-427 VFASPS
+427 IFASPS

-448 KTDDKE
+448 KSDDKDSVE
-454 NVVLYDIADDL
+454 LYDIADDL
-465 SWKKNLNYTLNH
+465 SWKKNMNYTLNH

-482 NIYSKENFNYE
+482 NIYSTEKFDYE
-493 IHSVRIPKCHT
+493 IHSVRIPENDQRK

>member
-1 METSNNQEYYRM
+1 M
-13 AKIYGRLVVDK
+13 ATIHGRLVVEK
-24 LDEVYLSVSTEDS
+24 TNEVYLTISTEDS

-43 EFFKFKVPGAEF
+43 EFFKFKVPGASF

-60 KRFWDGYI
+60 KKFWDGYI
-68 RLFNL
+68 RLFHLN
-73 QKNQIYMGLYP
+73 KNQLYIGLYT
-84 YLKEFCEDRDYELDG
+84 YLKEFCEERDYKIEG
-99 WEPETDIFT
+99 YEPETDIFT

-114 IVQDIPLELRDYQKE
+114 IVKDIPLKLRDYQKE
-129 AVAYAAHNRK
+129 AVAYAAHNQK

-160 NFLKKNGKALI
+160 NFLKKNKKALV

-182 SKDFQDYGFNGPIQK
+182 AGDFKDYGFKGDIAK
-197 LYGGNKN
+197 IYGGDKGSD
-204 YENAAIVITTWQTMS
+204 APIVVTTWQSMM
-219 RMHKGFGNEFGMVIG
+219 RMPKGFGNQFGMVIG

-251 LTDVKYKI
+251 LTEVKYKI

-275 EGMFGPAYFVTTS
+275 EGLFGPAYFVTTS
-288 KDLME
+288 KELMD
-293 EGTLANL
+293 EGTLAKL
-300 DIKCLVLSYVDEER
+300 DIKCLVLSYSDEER
-314 KKVSKMTYPEEMDWI
+314 KLVSKMTYQEEMDWI
-329 VRNDRRN
+329 VRNEKRN
-336 LFIKNLVNGLKG
+336 GFIRNLVNGLNG
-348 NTLVLFQYV
+348 NSLVLFQYV
-357 EKHGRPLYA
+357 EKHGRGLYKLL
-366 DFSELFANDTTKRK
+366 SELIANDTTKRK
-380 CFFVFGG
+380 VFFVFGG

-396 REIVEQEND
+396 REIVEKEQN

-448 KTDDKE
+448 IGEDKD
-454 NVVLYDIADDL
+454 NVILYDIADDL
-465 SWKKNLNYTLNH
+465 SWKKNTNYTLNH

-482 NIYSKENFNYE
+482 NTYSKENFNYE
-493 IHSVRIPKCHT
+493 IHSVRLPICHT

>member
-1 METSNNQEYYRM
+1 M
-13 AKIYGRLVVDK
+13 AEVHGRLIVAK
-24 LDEVYLSVSTEDS
+24 SDEVYLKVSAEDS

-73 QKNQIYMGLYP
+73 NTNQIYLGLYD
-84 YLKEFCEDRDYELDG
+84 YLKEFCEERNYSIEGYEKD
-99 WEPETDIFT
+99 TDIFT
-108 IERYEE
+108 IERFEE
-114 IVQDIPLELRDYQKE
+114 IVKDIPLELRDYQKD
-129 AVAYAAHNRK
+129 AVAFAAHNQK

-160 NFLKKNGKALI
+160 NFLKKNKKALV

-182 SKDFQDYGFNGPIQK
+182 TKDFQDYGFKGDIAK
-197 LYGGNKN
+197 IYGGDKG
-204 YENAAIVITTWQTMS
+204 ADAPIVVTTWQSMMRMS
-219 RMHKGFGNEFGMVIG
+219 KDFGNEFGMVIG

-240 QAKSLTKIMES
+240 AAKSLSKIMES
-251 LTDVKYKI
+251 LTEVKYKI

-264 LQDTQTHKLQL
+264 LQETKTHKLQL

-288 KDLME
+288 ADLMA

-300 DIKCLVLSYVDEER
+300 KIKCLVLAYSDNER
-314 KKVSKMTYPEEMDWI
+314 KLVSKMNYQEEMDWI
-329 VRNDRRN
+329 VRNETRN
-336 LFIKNLVNGLKG
+336 NFINNLVKDMKG
-348 NTLVLFQYV
+348 NTLVLFQFV
-357 EKHGRPLYA
+357 EKHGRPLY
-366 DFSELFANDTTKRK
+366 DQIEKLKRK
-380 CFFVFGG
+380 TFFVFGG
-387 TDALDREKV
+387 TDAVDREKV
-396 REIVEQEND
+396 REIVEKENN
-405 AVIVAS
+405 AIIVAS

-427 VFASPS
+427 IFASPS

-448 KTDDKE
+448 ISDDKDSVE
-454 NVVLYDIADDL
+454 LYDIADDL
-465 SWKKNLNYTLNH
+465 SWKKNMNYTLNH

-482 NIYSKENFNYE
+482 NIYSTEKFDYE
-493 IHSVRIPKCHT
+493 IHSVRIPENDQRK

>member
-1 METSNNQEYYRM
+1 M
-13 AKIYGRLVVDK
+13 AKVHGRLVVAK
-24 LDEVYLSVSTEDS
+24 TDEVYLTVSAEDS

-43 EFFKFKVPGAEF
+43 EFFKFKVPGANF

-73 QKNQIYMGLYP
+73 NTNKIYLGLYD
-84 YLKEFCEDRDYELDG
+84 YLKEFCEERNYSIEGYEKD
-99 WEPETDIFT
+99 TDIFT

-114 IVQDIPLELRDYQKE
+114 IVKDIPLKLRDYQKE
-129 AVAYAAHNRK
+129 AVAFAAHNQK

-160 NFLKKNGKALI
+160 NFLKKNKKALV

-182 SKDFQDYGFNGPIQK
+182 TKDFQDYGFRGDIAK
-197 LYGGNKN
+197 IYGGDKG
-204 YENAAIVITTWQTMS
+204 ADAPIVVTTWQSMM
-219 RMHKGFGNEFGMVIG
+219 RLPKDFGNEFGMVIG

-240 QAKSLTKIMES
+240 AAKSLTKIMES
-251 LTDVKYKI
+251 LTEVKYKI

-264 LQDTQTHKLQL
+264 LQETKTHKLQL

-288 KDLME
+288 ADLMA
-293 EGTLANL
+293 EGTLAQLN
-300 DIKCLVLSYVDEER
+300 IKALVLAYCDEER
-314 KKVSKMTYPEEMDWI
+314 KLVSKMTYQEEMDWI
-329 VRNDRRN
+329 VRNERRN
-336 LFIKNLVNGLKG
+336 NFINNLVKDLDG
-348 NTLVLFQYV
+348 NTLVLFQFV
-357 EKHGRPLYA
+357 EKHGRPLF
-366 DFSELFANDTTKRK
+366 DLLNKLDRK
-380 CFFVFGG
+380 VFFVFGG

-396 REIVEQEND
+396 REIVEKEKD
-405 AVIVAS
+405 SIIVAS

-422 RLHNI
+422 RLHNV

-448 KTDDKE
+448 KSDDKE
-454 NVVLYDIADDL
+454 SVILYDIADDL
-465 SWKKNLNYTLNH
+465 SWKKNMNYTLNH

-482 NIYSKENFNYE
+482 NIYSTENFNYE
-493 IHSVRIPKCHT
+493 IHSVRIPANDNNKN

>member
-1 METSNNQEYYRM
+1 M
-13 AKIYGRLVVDK
+13 AKIHGRLVVAK
-24 LDEVYLSVSTEDS
+24 KDEVYLSISTEDS

-60 KRFWDGYI
+60 RRFWDGYI

-73 QKNQIYMGLYP
+73 NTNQIYLGLYD
-84 YLKEFCEDRDYELDG
+84 YLKEFCDERGYSIEGYEKD
-99 WEPETDIFT
+99 TDIFT
-108 IERYEE
+108 IERYQE
-114 IVQDIPLELRDYQKE
+114 IVKDIPLELRDYQKE
-129 AVAYAAHNRK
+129 AIAYAAHNQK

-160 NFLKKNGKALI
+160 NFLKKNKKALV

-182 SKDFQDYGFNGPIQK
+182 TKDFQDYGFKGDIAK
-197 LYGGNKN
+197 IYGGDKG
-204 YENAAIVITTWQTMS
+204 ADAPIVVTTWQSMM
-219 RMHKGFGNEFGMVIG
+219 RMPKGFGNQFGMVIG

-240 QAKSLTKIMES
+240 QAKSLSKIMES
-251 LTDVKYKI
+251 LTEVKYKI

-288 KDLME
+288 ADLMA
-293 EGTLANL
+293 EGTLAQL
-300 DIKCLVLSYVDEER
+300 DIQALVLSYCEQER
-314 KKVSKMTYPEEMDWI
+314 KLVSKMSYQEEMDWI
-329 VRNDRRN
+329 VRNPKRN
-336 LFIKNLVNGLKG
+336 NFIKNLVNGLKG
-348 NTLVLFQYV
+348 NSLVLFQFV
-357 EKHGRPLYA
+357 EKHGRPLY
-366 DFSELFANDTTKRK
+366 DSFTELIANDTTKRK
-380 CFFVFGG
+380 IFFVFGG
-387 TDALDREKV
+387 TDTLDREKV
-396 REIVEQEND
+396 REIVEKEND
-405 AVIVAS
+405 AIIVAS
-411 FGTFSTGINIK
+411 FGTFSTGVNIK

-448 KTDDKE
+448 VSDDKDS
-454 NVVLYDIADDL
+454 VTLYDIADDL

-493 IHSVRIPKCHT
+493 IHSVRIPADVHRK

>member
-1 METSNNQEYYRM
+1 M
-13 AKIYGRLVVDK
+13 AQVHGRLVVDK
-24 LDEVYLSVSTEDS
+24 ADEVSLFISTEDS

-43 EFFKFKVPGAEF
+43 EFFKFKVPGASF

-60 KRFWDGYI
+60 RRFWDGYI

-73 QKNQIYMGLYP
+73 NTNKLPLGLFT
-84 YLKEFCEDRDYELDG
+84 YLKEFCEEREYSIEG
-99 WEPETDIFT
+99 YEPEKDIFT
-108 IERYEE
+108 IERYQE

-129 AVAYAAHNRK
+129 AIAYAAHNQK

-160 NFLKKNGKALI
+160 NFLKKNKKALV

-182 SKDFQDYGFNGPIQK
+182 TKDFQDYGFKGDIAK
-197 LYGGNKN
+197 IYGGDKG
-204 YENAAIVITTWQTMS
+204 ADAPIVVTTWQSMM
-219 RMHKGFGNEFGMVIG
+219 RMPKGFGNQFGMVIG

-240 QAKSLTKIMES
+240 QAKSLSKIMDS
-251 LTDVKYKI
+251 LTEVKYKI

-264 LQDTQTHKLQL
+264 LQETKTHKLQL

-288 KDLME
+288 KDLMN

-300 DIKCLVLSYVDEER
+300 NIQALVLSYCDEER
-314 KKVSKMTYPEEMDWI
+314 KLVSKMTYQEEMDWI

-336 LFIKNLVNGLKG
+336 IFINNLVKDLNG
-348 NTLVLFQYV
+348 NTLVLFQFV
-357 EKHGRPLYA
+357 EKHGRPLF
-366 DFSELFANDTTKRK
+366 DLLNKLDRK
-380 CFFVFGG
+380 VFFVFGG

-396 REIVEQEND
+396 REIVEKENN
-405 AVIVAS
+405 AIIVAS

-448 KTDDKE
+448 ISDDKDS
-454 NVVLYDIADDL
+454 VTLYDIADDL
-465 SWKKNLNYTLNH
+465 SWKKNTNYTLNH

-482 NIYSKENFNYE
+482 NIYSTENFNYE
-493 IHSVRIPKCHT
+493 IHSVRIPANAIHKK